1 MYVAFNLK
9 IIFPNSFDWTH
20 NSVILHNSLCLLNRR
35 TFSSVYR
42 FEYNNLIIICGDLG
56 PDYYS
61 LFQAP
66 HGDWYNQLSP
76 VKCHWGMGGLA
87 GTNISRYF

>member
-1 MYVAFNLK
+1 MYIPLNLR
-9 IIFPNSFDWTH
+9 ITFPNSLDWMY
-20 NSVILHNSLCLLNRR
+20 SWAILQNSLCLLYGR
-35 TFSSVYR
+35 TFSSGYC
-42 FEYNNLIIICGDLG
+42 FEYSDLIIICGDLE

-76 VKCHWGMGGLA
+76 VKCHLGMGGLA
-87 GTNISRYF
+87 GTNISRYL